1 MTRVFGSRA
10 RGSNEVSEK
19 PLSLEHHRYRGFSHG
34 QDCPF
39 VSFVS
44 FVSFVLITLSTVIG
58 CHRTST
64 PSNAHLQPGA
74 LAGSNVLLV
83 TVDTLRAD
91 RVGAYASAR
100 SPSLTPA
107 LDHLAAS
114 GIRFTDTHAHAP
126 MTLPAHTSILTGLV
140 PPHHGVRNNGSTAL
154 GASAPTLATLLRDAG
169 YRTAAFVGAFVLDA
183 RFGLARGFDVYDDRV
198 GSDTGPVTFAFSER
212 TADRVTA
219 LAGDWILS
227 ISQRPTTND
236 QRPRPWL
243 CWIHLFDPHAPYRAP
258 EQHVADPYDN
268 EVAFTD
274 AQLGKL
280 LDRLRAAGQ
289 LDSTLIVIV
298 ADHGESLGE
307 HGEAT
312 HGLFAYEAT
321 LRIPLIVAGPS
332 IRPAVVGAAAGQVDL
347 VPTVLDLLGVQNP
360 AQVDG
365 RSLLAALRG
374 EPVADRPLYFEA
386 LDSYLARNWAP
397 LTGVVGDGWK
407 YIDLPEPELYDL
419 RSDPAELRNRI
430 GSDTPRAAALG
441 KRLSEWNPLSSA
453 PASAAPLDADAV
465 ARLRAL
471 GYTASQA
478 REARRKPF
486 TAADDPK
493 HLLDLDRRYE
503 RALTATG
510 ERKYGEAAGLLQS
523 VITDRPDFTVAYL
536 NLASVYLAGGDPGR
550 AVALLED
557 AARRGLT
564 NSELQG
570 RLGAAYLEAGDF
582 RRAAST
588 LDPIARPDVPGGL
601 DAMNA
606 LGVAL
611 TQLRSHDRAR
621 QLLSEVLARSPRS
634 ATTLSNLGL
643 VELSARRPREAA
655 RAFEQAVAADPSLG
669 QAWEGLGAARSGSD
683 PGGAIDAWKHAVE
696 LQPRNYDV
704 LFNLAVMLREHG
716 RGAEAR
722 PYIERFGREAPPEKY
737 AKDIATL
744 RKWLE
749 Q

>member
-1 MTRVFGSRA
+1 MSPLQKRDHRQN
-10 RGSNEVSEK
+10 NEHVHDF
-19 PLSLEHHRYRGFSHG
+19 SL
-34 QDCPF
+34 
-39 VSFVS
+39 VS
-44 FVSFVLITLSTVIG
+44 FVSFVLISLATLTG
-58 CHRTST
+58 CDRTST
-64 PSNAHLQPGA
+64 TPPNARLQPGA
-74 LAGSNVLLV
+74 LARSNVLLV
-83 TVDTLRAD
+83 TIDTLRAD
-91 RVGAYASAR
+91 RVGAYAGAR
-100 SPSLTPA
+100 SPGLTPA
-107 LDHLAAS
+107 LDRLAAS
-114 GIRFTDTHAHAP
+114 GIRFTDAHAHAP

-154 GASAPTLATLLRDAG
+154 PPSTPTLATVLHDAG
-169 YRTAAFVGAFVLDA
+169 YRTGGFVGAFVLDA

-198 GSDTGPVTFAFSER
+198 GSDTGPVTFAFAER

-219 LAGDWILS
+219 LAGDWIS
-227 ISQRPTTND
+227 DQRPTTND
-236 QRPRPWL
+236 QRPKPWF

-258 EQHVADPYDN
+258 ERRATDPYNN

-274 AQLGKL
+274 AHLGNL
-280 LDRLRAAGQ
+280 FDRLRAAGQ
-289 LDSTLIVIV
+289 LDSTLIVVV

-321 LRIPLIVAGPS
+321 LRIPLIIAGPS
-332 IRPAVVGAAAGQVDL
+332 IRPAVVEAAAGQVDL
-347 VPTVLDLLGVQNP
+347 APTVLDLLGIETATQG
-360 AQVDG
+360 DG
-365 RSLLAALRG
+365 RSLLPALRG
-374 EPVADRPLYFEA
+374 EALPARPLYFEA
-386 LDSYLARNWAP
+386 LDSYLTRNWAP
-397 LTGVVGDGWK
+397 LTGVVADGWK
-407 YIDLPEPELYDL
+407 YIDLPDAELYDL

-430 GSDTPRAAALG
+430 GTDAPRAAALG

-478 REARRKPF
+478 RESRRKPF

-523 VITDRPDFTVAYL
+523 VIADRPDFTVAYL

-557 AARRGLT
+557 AAKRGVT

-582 RRAAST
+582 RRAANT

-601 DAMNA
+601 EAMNA

-611 TQLRSHDRAR
+611 TRLGRHDPAR
-621 QLLSEVLARSPRS
+621 RLLNDVLARSPRS
-634 ATTLSNLGL
+634 ATTMSNLGL
-643 VELSARRPREAA
+643 LELSMRRAAEAA
-655 RAFEQAVAADPSLG
+655 RWFEQAVAADPRLG
-669 QAWEGLGAARSGSD
+669 QAWEGLAAARSRSD
-683 PGGAIDAWKHAVE
+683 PSGAIDAWKHAVDLE
-696 LQPRNYDV
+696 PRNYDV
-704 LFNLAVMLREHG
+704 LFNLGVTLRGQG
-716 RGAEAR
+716 RQSEAQ
-722 PYIERFGREAPPEKY
+722 PYIERFVREAPPEKY
-737 AKDIATL
+737 SKDIAML
-744 RKWLE
+744 RAWLE
-749 Q
+749 K